1 MASELLAQQA
11 HEAFRALLLALAY
24 PGRPRALPAAGWE
37 AALALLLEAVWRDAP
52 GAVLVAAGADASG
65 LIESAAR
72 GTETEPEAGVTVL
85 RLAGPDAARSR
96 VVLEGPGVREALRVE
111 LPLSAGELA
120 ARERACAAPPL
131 GVDLV
136 LLDERGVLLGV
147 PRTTR
152 VRVER

>member
-1 MASELLAQQA
+1 MSFELLAQKA

-24 PGRPRALPAAGWE
+24 PGRPRALPAADRD

-52 GAVLVAAGADASG
+52 GAVLVAAGHDASA

-85 RLAGPDAARSR
+85 RLTGAP
-96 VVLEGPGVREALRVE
+96 
-111 LPLSAGELA
+111 A

-136 LLDERGVLLGV
+136 LLDEQGVLLGL

-152 VRVER
+152 VRVES